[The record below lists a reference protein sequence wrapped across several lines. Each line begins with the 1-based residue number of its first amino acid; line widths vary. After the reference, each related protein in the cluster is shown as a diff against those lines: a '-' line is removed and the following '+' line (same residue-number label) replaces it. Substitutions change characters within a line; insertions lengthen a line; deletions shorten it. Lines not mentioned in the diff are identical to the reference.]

1 MLYYSAVRQ
10 YSNQRI
16 ARIRKQ
22 TDRNILKVKDTILKK
37 LRKKL
42 RKKLYTILC
51 EWQETQQ
58 SLCRREKEFL
68 ENYSS
73 VFADKEQTK

>member
-22 TDRNILKVKDTILKK
+22 TDRNILKVKDIIL
-37 LRKKL
+37 KKL

>member
-22 TDRNILKVKDTILKK
+22 TDRNILKVKDTIL
-37 LRKKL
+37 KKL